1 MNSLY
6 YFLILK
12 VLIHSC
18 KVKMAQLRQQ
28 IQNEIDRE
36 AKIDRMIEAK
46 TKKFLKTNKQ
56 FYRVGQ
62 MEECDA
68 ILIFSRDDL
77 TKYQIYLKVETK
89 NCPDRLDELARVTL
103 IYIKNKNKHDNR
115 LHTYSFLKNC
125 D

>member
-1 MNSLY
+1 
-6 YFLILK
+6 
-12 VLIHSC
+12 
-18 KVKMAQLRQQ
+18 MAQLRQQ

-46 TKKFLKTNKQ
+46 TKKFFKKNKQ

-62 MEECDA
+62 MEDYDA

-77 TKYQIYLKVETK
+77 TKYQIYLKVEIE
-89 NCPDRLDELARVTL
+89 NCTDRLDILPRVTL